1 MDFTLEVTPRSIV
14 GRHVSGLRRQGL
26 LPGVVYGHAVNPV
39 TVEISGK
46 EFAKV
51 FHRAGRSHL
60 LQLKV
65 EGERAARP
73 VLIKELQINPRTATP
88 VHVDFFQVNLLE
100 KLTVQVPVV
109 LVGEAPATKFN
120 AGELLHLIHQIEVSC
135 LPDAI
140 PGEIDIDV
148 SGLAEIDDAVR
159 ISEVRLPEG
168 VEFATAPDPEEVIA
182 KIAAPRI
189 QEEEE
194 VVAVEGE
201 EGAEA
206 VAEGEAPADAEAAA
220 EDS

>member
-1 MDFTLEVTPRSIV
+1 MDFTLEVAPRSIV

-26 LPGVVYGHAVNPV
+26 VPGVVYGHAVKPV
-39 TVEISGK
+39 TVEIPGK
-46 EFAKV
+46 DFAKM

-65 EGERAARP
+65 QGERAARP
-73 VLIKELQINPRTATP
+73 VLIRELQVNPRTSAP

-109 LVGEAPATKFN
+109 LVGDAPATKFN
-120 AGELLHLIHQIEVSC
+120 AGELLHLIHQLEVSC
-135 LPDAI
+135 LPNAI

-159 ISEVRLPEG
+159 ISDVQLPDG
-168 VEFATAPDPEEVIA
+168 VELAAALDPEEVIA
-182 KIAAPRI
+182 KIAAPRV

-194 VVAVEGE
+194 VAAEAE
-201 EGAEA
+201 EGEA
-206 VAEGEAPADAEAAA
+206 VAEGEQPTEAES
-220 EDS
+220 EESQGS